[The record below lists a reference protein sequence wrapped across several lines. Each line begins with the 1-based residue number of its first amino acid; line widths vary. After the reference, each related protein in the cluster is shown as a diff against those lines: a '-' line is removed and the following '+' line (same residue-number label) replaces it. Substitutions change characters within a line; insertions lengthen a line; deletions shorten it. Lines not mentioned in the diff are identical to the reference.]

1 VGLLALV
8 LLGTASGLSA
18 CGHGPSDAVTTLR
31 GAADVT
37 VTTAAGVTAA
47 AVDGERLAVG
57 DVVRTA
63 GSRTALL
70 TGGRITTLGADTAVL
85 IAARSRYVLSD
96 GTLVLDRRDGAPAT
110 VDAGPVTVDQIGHTA
125 VRVEE
130 GFAVRVAVYDGGTAQ
145 VSASQRSVTVPA
157 LHEVDVAGT
166 SLPTAVPPLALRDDA
181 LDAVADPDLVAGD
194 IALVSRSAVLDSP
207 AGASLSARLADLVPT
222 VLPAAS
228 VVAAQTSAP
237 LSERVLPIAIARA
250 AGGDV
255 ASRFAQAD
263 ALRAAGGSWAVVA
276 GLVGA
281 GVTAVENQISV
292 LAAAVPSAG
301 LPPVAVAGTTPLG
314 GGTIVAGGSGP
325 TPVASP
331 SAAGDA
337 PARSSTP
344 VAARPPASATPVPSV
359 TTTVTGLLGTV
370 LGLLAPSSSSAP
382 RATATST
389 GLLGGLLDK

>member
-1 VGLLALV
+1 
-8 LLGTASGLSA
+8 
-18 CGHGPSDAVTTLR
+18 
-31 GAADVT
+31 
-37 VTTAAGVTAA
+37 
-47 AVDGERLAVG
+47 
-57 DVVRTA
+57 
-63 GSRTALL
+63 
-70 TGGRITTLGADTAVL
+70 
-85 IAARSRYVLSD
+85 
-96 GTLVLDRRDGAPAT
+96 
-110 VDAGPVTVDQIGHTA
+110 
-125 VRVEE
+125 
-130 GFAVRVAVYDGGTAQ
+130 
-145 VSASQRSVTVPA
+145 
-157 LHEVDVAGT
+157 
-166 SLPTAVPPLALRDDA
+166 
-181 LDAVADPDLVAGD
+181 
-194 IALVSRSAVLDSP
+194 VSRSAVLDSP

-281 GVTAVENQISV
+281 DVTAVENQISV

-314 GGTIVAGGSGP
+314 GG
-325 TPVASP
+325 
-331 SAAGDA
+331 
-337 PARSSTP
+337 
-344 VAARPPASATPVPSV
+344 
-359 TTTVTGLLGTV
+359 TTVTGLLGTV